1 MNTRSKKITLCFLV
15 SLLLCG
21 LALVFFR
28 DALFLT
34 GFKWTCGYL
43 SRTCLNGDFQYEKAE
58 LEDGFFVFSNIRV
71 HDSHSQQERLAIR
84 KLKLKYALGFN
95 HLDLDVRI
103 DEPQVSLLKN
113 SQSLSRILLE
123 DFLRPLVKL
132 RGQLIISNGSLV
144 LLDQSTS
151 QKVFFEFEAEYRK
164 RVPIHLAMKMG
175 LGSRNENVVE
185 LRGRPLTKEVGRQFI
200 LQLHQVSCAHLANL
214 VQYFSPKESAC
225 EVHEG
230 IADGNLTLS
239 LTKGQD
245 PYVQGEVEVKKLDVS
260 LPQVQINGKFPSVK
274 ILFRKSEHIPSQPL
288 KNFFLNV
295 LNNVKGSLSFQ
306 EEPLF
311 YYRNEENPWRVACTQ
326 SLVEFFPNLET
337 HLKFAGHC
345 CNQRGDFPF
354 NLQGE
359 IEGINQSISLNG
371 HMGGLSGEVKMSWA
385 PSLAKSEGCLKGSLS
400 DCVFLFPHALQ
411 EKLHTHFGAEPL
423 AFSFASQSLDKL
435 SGVLKIG
442 QDTIFWGCALSGQ
455 QRESKPSQSI
465 LNKKLFDDSFPNKV
479 FNTPYCIRM
488 AGIQLEEC
496 WFEAKA
502 LSLTKFIYPFL
513 LSETPTTLSGIGDF
527 YGHFDDKV
535 VELTYDPY
543 ETQLESKHF
552 TMQVK
557 EAHPAQYYFDLV
569 EGSHQGVWSIQQ
581 GTYLQ
586 KNEGVLFKDIHAQ
599 ILFENSSIKM
609 RQIETFAEGI
619 FFGGEL
625 DVSVDPHKKGA
636 WNIEVRSNLINGKVS
651 QLQQFLSHFIAPSC
665 FLKIPLEGDVCYR
678 QEGGLVKFAVSP
690 QTYEVTAK
698 ICGAITDG
706 KMACESD
713 TLRVQDFSLNF
724 AFDTQKKSLS
734 FSDIEG
740 LLIVGPPT
748 QVEEYDLI
756 GDYITFTDY
765 THNLAAFDLWISDKS
780 RDVLR
785 AVGKTF
791 NQADGTIQVIFD
803 HDLTHFGDVH
813 PQEIKLVLN
822 NNWTQIDAL
831 DLTYSFSLK
840 SLLPDLQRLKG
851 IAFLSPLG
859 ALCQATRQIKKSAG
873 QFQVSISYDKPNAQ
887 YLCNAIGKDLAFDAQ
902 CFETC
907 TLNGRKKGNVWI
919 IDQLQLDQI
928 SLSADILHRD
938 SYWDLNFLG
947 IRMGEALLA
956 GVEGIYEPGEGIKG
970 KINLL
975 EVDLGLLEKWRLPK
989 EILGP
994 HKLKGKFN
1002 AVGNFQAQRI
1012 RDLGKWRFETLLS
1025 IRAKDLSLN
1034 KAAFN
1039 NLEEVVCHL
1048 VSDKGVR
1055 IDNFKLLTKNK
1066 NEPAEIH
1073 IKKIDVDFIHHSLN
1087 IQDLTFLIP
1096 VKQLKWVGENLQ
1108 RLFPAS
1114 ISSRTQELLQ
1124 KIKRADS
1131 IKGKLDLNYSTT
1143 DANLHLE
1150 LAEGPYTFFGKE
1162 MLLKDLCFT
1171 SNLFEWKMRAQTL
1184 EYPHPF
1190 WLQANASA
1198 PYFDKG
1204 EVFISDLPLKQP
1216 VDKKQGMR
1224 LCWRE
1229 TALEGFQIDQIE
1241 GSLPGLRIHLTR
1253 IPSSA
1258 AQEIRLQGKILAHL
1272 NQVDFLLP
1280 DFLYRQVKACGI
1292 NGQYTLDGNWKFDKK
1307 QIAEN
1312 TQGIQFAGELQGE
1325 KCVFKDKLVENL
1337 KAGMHYCPAAIE
1349 LSNLQISDSAGT
1361 LEVPVVRIDKKND
1374 DYALS
1379 IPLIKVNQFRPS
1391 LLRNPQG
1398 FSGSPATPFVIK
1410 LLEVKNIEGS
1420 LLDLRKIT
1428 GEGRLTFANPKRK
1441 TLPNTIFSVPSD
1453 AISRIGLDM
1462 TLLTPVSG
1470 SIYYKIQEGKIVFT
1484 RFKDVYSSGKLSK
1497 FNLPNTSYQ
1506 SHVDFE
1512 GNLHV
1517 QVRLKQY
1524 NLLFKL
1530 AELFTV
1536 SIQGTLQ
1543 QPTYTLQ
1550 KQSF

>member
-1 MNTRSKKITLCFLV
+1 
-15 SLLLCG
+15 
-21 LALVFFR
+21 
-28 DALFLT
+28 
-34 GFKWTCGYL
+34 L

-71 HDSHSQQERLAIR
+71 QDSHSQQERLAIR
-84 KLKLKYALGFN
+84 KLKLKYTLGFN
-95 HLDLDVRI
+95 YLDLDLRI
-103 DEPQVSLLKN
+103 DEPQLSLLKN
-113 SQSLSRILLE
+113 SQSLSHILLE

-132 RGQLIISNGSLV
+132 RGQLMISNGSLI
-144 LLDQSTS
+144 LLDQSAS
-151 QKVFFEFEAEYRK
+151 QKVFFEFEGEYRK
-164 RVPIHLAMKMG
+164 RVPIHLAIKMG
-175 LGSRNENVVE
+175 CGSPTENVVE
-185 LRGRPLTKEVGRQFI
+185 LHGSSLAKEMGRQFI

-214 VQYFSPKESAC
+214 VKYFFSSESAYD
-225 EVHEG
+225 VNEG
-230 IADGNLTLS
+230 TADGYLTLS
-239 LTKGQD
+239 LMKGQD
-245 PYVQGEVEVKKLDVS
+245 PYVQGEVGVKKLAFS
-260 LPQVQINGKFPSVK
+260 LPQLQMDGKLPLVK
-274 ILFRKSEHIPSQPL
+274 ILFSKNERIPSQPL
-288 KNFFLNV
+288 KNFLLNM
-295 LNNVKGSLSFQ
+295 LTNVKGSLSFQ
-306 EEPLF
+306 EEPQF
-311 YYRNEENPWRVACTQ
+311 YYRNVQNPWAITCTRGF
-326 SLVEFFPNLET
+326 VEFFPNLET
-337 HLKFAGHC
+337 HLNFAGNFR
-345 CNQRGDFPF
+345 NQMSDFPF
-354 NLQGE
+354 NLQGA
-359 IEGINQSISLNG
+359 IESLNQHISLNG
-371 HMGGLSGEVKMSWA
+371 YMGGLSGEAKISWA
-385 PSLAKSEGCLKGSLS
+385 PSLAISEAYFKGRLS
-400 DCVFLFPHALQ
+400 DCVFLFPAALQ
-411 EKLHTHFGAEPL
+411 EKINTHFGAESL
-423 AFSFASQSLDKL
+423 AFSLASQSLEKL

-455 QRESKPSQSI
+455 QRESKSSKSI
-465 LNKKLFDDSFPNKV
+465 LNKKIFDGFFPNKA
-479 FNTPYCIRM
+479 FNLPHSISF

-502 LSLTKFIYPFL
+502 LSLTKFIFPFL

-543 ETQLESKHF
+543 EAQLESTHF
-552 TMQVK
+552 TIQVK
-557 EAHPAQYYFDLV
+557 DALPAQHYFDLV
-569 EGSHQGVWSIQQ
+569 EGSHYGVWPIQQ

-586 KNEGVLFKDIHAQ
+586 KNVGVLFEDIHAQ

-609 RQIETFAEGI
+609 RQIETFAKGI

-625 DVSVDPHKKGA
+625 DVSFDPLKKGV
-636 WNIEVRSNLINGKVS
+636 WDIEVRSNLINGKVS
-651 QLQQFLSHFIAPSC
+651 QLQQFLSHFMAPSC
-665 FLKIPLEGDVCYR
+665 FLKIPLEGEVCYR
-678 QEGGLVKFAVSP
+678 QEGGLMHFAVTP
-690 QTYEVTAK
+690 QTYEMTAK
-698 ICGAITDG
+698 VCGAITDG
-706 KMACESD
+706 KMACKSD

-765 THNLAAFDLWISDKS
+765 THNQAAFDLWISDKN
-780 RDVLR
+780 RDVVR

-791 NQADGTIQVIFD
+791 NQADGSMQVIFD

-813 PQEIKLVLN
+813 PQEIKLALN

-831 DLTYSFSLK
+831 NLKCGFSLK
-840 SLLPDLQRLKG
+840 SLLPDMQRLKG
-851 IAFLSPLG
+851 IDFLAPLG
-859 ALCQATRQIKKSAG
+859 ALCQVTRQIKKLAG
-873 QFQVSISYDKPNAQ
+873 HFQVSISYDKPNAQ

-907 TLNGRKKGNVWI
+907 TLNSRKKGNVWI

-938 SYWDLNFLG
+938 SCWDLNFLG
-947 IRMGEALLA
+947 IRIGEKLLA
-956 GVEGIYEPGEGIKG
+956 GIEGIYEPAGGIKG

-975 EVDLGLLEKWRLPK
+975 EVDLGLLAKWRHLK
-989 EILGP
+989 DVLGP
-994 HKLKGKFN
+994 HRLRGKLN
-1002 AVGNFQAQRI
+1002 AVGNFQVQRL
-1012 RDLGKWRFETLLS
+1012 RDLGRWRLETLLN
-1025 IRAKDLSLN
+1025 IHAKDLSLN

-1039 NLEEVVCHL
+1039 DIGKVVCHL

-1055 IDNFKLLTKNK
+1055 IENFKLLTKNK

-1073 IKKIDVDFIHHSLN
+1073 IKKIDVDFMHHSLN
-1087 IQDLTFLIP
+1087 VQDLAFLIP
-1096 VKQLKWVGENLQ
+1096 VKQFKWVGENLQ
-1108 RLFPAS
+1108 RLFPMS
-1114 ISSRTQELLQ
+1114 ISARTQELLQ
-1124 KIKRADS
+1124 KIKREDS
-1131 IKGKLDLNYSTT
+1131 IKGKLDLDYSTT

-1184 EYPHPF
+1184 EYQHPF

-1204 EVFISDLPLKQP
+1204 EVFISDLPFKQP
-1216 VDKKQGMR
+1216 VDKKQGVR

-1241 GSLPGLRIHLTR
+1241 GTLPGLRIHLTR
-1253 IPSSA
+1253 IPSSEL
-1258 AQEIRLQGKILAHL
+1258 QEILLQGKILANL
-1272 NQVDFLLP
+1272 NQAGFLLP
-1280 DFLYRQVKACGI
+1280 DFLYRQVKAFGI
-1292 NGQYTLDGNWKFDKK
+1292 NGQYTLDGNWKFNKK
-1307 QIAEN
+1307 HFAEN

-1349 LSNLQISDSAGT
+1349 LSNLQVSDSAGT
-1361 LEVPVVRIDKKND
+1361 IEVPVVRIDKKIE
-1374 DYALS
+1374 DYVLS
-1379 IPLIKVNQFRPS
+1379 IPLIKVYQFRPS

-1398 FSGSPATPFVIK
+1398 FLGSPATPFVIK
-1410 LLEVKNIEGS
+1410 QLEVQNIEGS
-1420 LLDLRKIT
+1420 LLDLHKIT
-1428 GEGRLTFANPKRK
+1428 GEGKLTFANPKKK
-1441 TLPNTIFSVPSD
+1441 TLPNTIFTVPSD
-1453 AISRIGLDM
+1453 AISRIGIDM

-1470 SIYYKIQEGKIVFT
+1470 SIYYKIQDGKIVFT

-1512 GNLHV
+1512 GNLYL